1 MPKIGETT
9 SVKRYYL
16 GIDPGASGGLAV
28 IEVEEGSSVIKVV
41 AAPMP
46 PTEADIWDWISQN
59 ISWWLRGGKNS
70 CFAVIEKVGG
80 YVGGAG
86 QPGSAMFKF
95 GQNYGS
101 LRMALI
107 ASGIPFQEV
116 TPQAWQKEV
125 GMGGKKKGEEKGAW
139 KNRIKAK
146 AQQLFPVLTAG
157 SVTLKTADALLI
169 AMYCRQK
176 FGG

>member
-28 IEVEEGSSVIKVV
+28 IEVEDGSSVIKVV

-46 PTEADIWDWISQN
+46 PTEADIWKWISQ
-59 ISWWLRGGKNS
+59 GKNLS
-70 CFAVIEKVGG
+70 FAVIEKVGG

-107 ASGIPFQEV
+107 AAGIPFQEV
-116 TPQAWQKEV
+116 TPQMWQKEV
-125 GMGGKKKGEEKGAW
+125 GMGGKKSGEEKGAW